1 VVYTCLTNGFRGK
14 TACETVLV
22 AGMAVGVFQDR
33 TGQTLDSRSRIIVVV
48 IAFTL
53 FLDYFFYGLLFP
65 LSAHSPGLKDEGRL
79 VLLYGVYAVSVLLVT
94 PLFGY
99 LGDRIGERATML
111 YGVALAGCAIT
122 LFGLASNF
130 PLLLLGR
137 FCQGVASAA
146 LWTSGLALIAANYV
160 ANRVVMLGYAFAG
173 GTFGSVIGP
182 IAGGF
187 LYQTGGYKMPF
198 LVLGVLFVLAAVL
211 IALYLPA
218 DKTEERETVALHSLL
233 LNKSLAVPALTV
245 ALAAFSLGIIE
256 PLLPARLARYG
267 ATSAE
272 VGIIFTISS
281 LVYGLSS
288 PMVGRV
294 SDRLPF
300 RRVIVLGTIA
310 MAITLPLLA
319 AFHGLILVCIGMSLV
334 NISFAFMLNP
344 ASAELG
350 NVVDRSGMSCYSA
363 VYAVY
368 NICYSIGMIGTAL
381 LASAA
386 ARLLHFWG
394 VLMCASAILFLSSP
408 LLAMTGSQKSLIQE
422 GPNG

>member
-1 VVYTCLTNGFRGK
+1 VVYTRLTNGFRGK
-14 TACETVLV
+14 TACEIVLV
-22 AGMAVGVFQDR
+22 VGMAVGVLQDR
-33 TGQTLDSRSRIIVVV
+33 TGQTLDSHSRIIVVV

-65 LSAHSPGLKDEGRL
+65 LSAYSPGLKDEGRL
-79 VLLYGVYAVSVLLVT
+79 VLLYGVYAISALFVT

-99 LGDRIGERATML
+99 LGDRIGGRATML
-111 YGVALAGCAIT
+111 YGVALAACAIT
-122 LFGLASNF
+122 LLGVASNF
-130 PLLLLGR
+130 TLLLLGR
-137 FCQGVASAA
+137 FCEGAASAA
-146 LWTSGLALIAANYV
+146 LWTSGLALIAANHV
-160 ANRVVMLGYAFAG
+160 ANRVVMLGYAFTG
-173 GTFGSVIGP
+173 GTFGSVMGP

-187 LYQTGGYKMPF
+187 LYQAGGYKMPF
-198 LVLGVLFVLAAVL
+198 LVLGVFFALAAVF

-218 DKTEERETVALHSLL
+218 HKAEEKETVALHAFL
-233 LNKSLAVPALTV
+233 LNKSLAVPALAV

-288 PMVGRV
+288 PVVGRV

-300 RRVIVLGTIA
+300 RRVVVLGTIA

-334 NISFAFMLNP
+334 NISFAIMLNP

-350 NVVDRSGMSCYSA
+350 NVVDRSGMSCYST

-368 NICYSIGMIGTAL
+368 NICYSIGMLGTAL

-386 ARLLHFWG
+386 ARLLNFWG
-394 VLMCASAILFLSSP
+394 VLLCASAILFLSSP
-408 LLAMTGSQKSLIQE
+408 LLAMTGSQKSLIHE
-422 GPNG
+422 GPKE

>member
-1 VVYTCLTNGFRGK
+1 
-14 TACETVLV
+14 
-22 AGMAVGVFQDR
+22 M
-33 TGQTLDSRSRIIVVV
+33 QTPDSRSRIIVAV
-48 IAFTL
+48 IAFAL

-65 LSAHSPGLKDEGRL
+65 LSAHSPGLKGEGSL
-79 VLLYGVYAVSVLLVT
+79 VVLYGVYAISVLLVT

-99 LGDRIGERATML
+99 LGDRIGGRATML
-111 YGVALAGCAIT
+111 YGVALAGCAIM
-122 LFGLASNF
+122 LFGVASSF
-130 PLLLLGR
+130 PLLLLAR
-137 FCQGVASAA
+137 FCQGLASAA
-146 LWTSGLALIAANYV
+146 LWTSGLALIAAHYV
-160 ANRVVMLGYAFAG
+160 ANRVVMLGYAFTG

-187 LYQTGGYKMPF
+187 LYQAGGYKLPF
-198 LVLGVLFVLAAVL
+198 LILGVLFVLAAVF
-211 IALYLPA
+211 IAFLLPA
-218 DKTEERETVALHSLL
+218 HKAEVRETVALHSLL
-233 LNKSLAVPALTV
+233 LNKSVAVPALAV

-267 ATSAE
+267 VTSVE

-288 PMVGRV
+288 PVVGRV

-310 MAITLPLLA
+310 MAVTLPFLA
-319 AFHGLILVCIGMSLV
+319 AFHGLILVCIAMSLV

-344 ASAELG
+344 AAAELG
-350 NVVDRSGMSCYSA
+350 NVMDRSGMSGYSA

-368 NICYSIGMIGTAL
+368 NICYSIGMLGTAL
-381 LASAA
+381 LATAA

-394 VLMCASAILFLSSP
+394 VLLCASAILLLSSP
-408 LLAMTGSQKSLIQE
+408 VLAMACSPKSLIRE
-422 GPNG
+422 DSNE